1 MRFGPIWACALAAA
15 VLAAQGPQDQA
26 DLYQHVR
33 QRVLDGAL
41 RRTNFTCV
49 QTITRRT
56 YVAPPKKRPP
66 PCDEIIRDH
75 NVGKHSL
82 PLVLWD
88 RLRVDVAIAD
98 KREVY
103 SWVGAARFEQ
113 SDLQQL
119 VGGGQTTIGDFGP
132 LLLSIFDDHLAMP
145 YKGERE
151 IAGRRLFEYSYQTPE
166 KSSKYSVKRGWL
178 EFTTAY
184 DGSVFLDP
192 MTDDVVRVTARSA
205 TLPEQSGSCQVERE
219 LDYARVRIDPTEAA
233 DALIPR
239 EARSSAIDRDGA
251 EMDYVS
257 SYAGCREYRGESVLR
272 FDDPEIDQPSAAS
285 GNLPT
290 LGALTSIPS
299 GRPFECRITT
309 PIASGTAA
317 AGDRIDATLRTPI
330 TDAGGK
336 VLASPGAR
344 IHGRLMNFAE
354 YQRSGAQRQRYEI
367 GVQLRSIELGGAQ
380 VPFAATLV
388 TVTDKKG
395 ALTRFTPHLPGAPT
409 FVFYEKELH
418 LTSLDSKWVTAAPDQ
433 TNSPAH

>member
-1 MRFGPIWACALAAA
+1 
-15 VLAAQGPQDQA
+15 
-26 DLYQHVR
+26 
-33 QRVLDGAL
+33 
-41 RRTNFTCV
+41 
-49 QTITRRT
+49 
-56 YVAPPKKRPP
+56 
-66 PCDEIIRDH
+66 
-75 NVGKHSL
+75 
-82 PLVLWD
+82 
-88 RLRVDVAIAD
+88 
-98 KREVY
+98 
-103 SWVGAARFEQ
+103 
-113 SDLQQL
+113 
-119 VGGGQTTIGDFGP
+119 
-132 LLLSIFDDHLAMP
+132 
-145 YKGERE
+145 
-151 IAGRRLFEYSYQTPE
+151 
-166 KSSKYSVKRGWL
+166 
-178 EFTTAY
+178 
-184 DGSVFLDP
+184 
-192 MTDDVVRVTARSA
+192 
-205 TLPEQSGSCQVERE
+205 
-219 LDYARVRIDPTEAA
+219 
-233 DALIPR
+233 
-239 EARSSAIDRDGA
+239 
-251 EMDYVS
+251 MDYVS